1 MRGLRFVAVMVVGM
15 MLLASCGGS
24 GSSRSDSGSM
34 NMTPNR
40 ASGKTSANAKA
51 DTGMM
56 EKIKVKQR
64 VTYSKEELRE
74 RKKPSSIE
82 GLTQGQLEDM
92 PVVPILP
99 SIFGLQSTESQID
112 AHAMI
117 TAREDV
123 ESGLADLYTIQQRY
137 LYVRSV
143 WMSDWSAR
151 KDLLQG
157 VKNDHSQYAER
168 LRHAAARNAA
178 WRRSKNAR
186 QETHRVEMDRIARE
200 ELPVLTVEE
209 MRLLN
214 SL

>member
-1 MRGLRFVAVMVVGM
+1 MRGLSFVAVLMVVM
-15 MLLASCGGS
+15 MLLVSCGGS
-24 GSSRSDSGSM
+24 DASRADSGSM
-34 NMTPNR
+34 NMSPKR
-40 ASGKTSANAKA
+40 ASGKTQANAKA

-64 VTYSKEELRE
+64 VSYTKEQLRE
-74 RKKPSSIE
+74 RKKPSAIP

-99 SIFGLQSTESQID
+99 SIFGLQSTEAQIE

-123 ESGLADLYTIQQRY
+123 EGGLADLYTIEQRY
-137 LYVRSV
+137 LYIRDV
-143 WMSDWSAR
+143 WMNDWSAR

-157 VKNDHSQYAER
+157 VENDHSQYAER
-168 LRHAAARNAA
+168 LRRASARNAA

-186 QETHRVEMDRIARE
+186 QDSHQQEMERIARE